1 MNVIKPDIA
10 LFCISSLLFVHVLA
24 VLAELLKASRKQ
36 HDGDGN
42 CTTLPN
48 AESTEHL
55 HNMETAGQLLIHSA
69 PRSFGS
75 EMVYVCGRVLGGAE
89 EIYLIDVH
97 CYSMHSITASTHKFG
112 YTPLHGSV
120 FTH

>member
-1 MNVIKPDIA
+1 MNVIKPDA
-10 LFCISSLLFVHVLA
+10 LFYISSLLSVDVLA

-55 HNMETAGQLLIHSA
+55 QDMETAGQLLICSA
-69 PRSFGS
+69 PQSFGS
-75 EMVYVCGRVLGGAE
+75 EMVHVWE
-89 EIYLIDVH
+89 
-97 CYSMHSITASTHKFG
+97 
-112 YTPLHGSV
+112 GS
-120 FTH
+120 